1 MVVKENFCGACLT
14 IPLAFAGA
22 GTAIGAEKKAKL
34 KQWAIFFTIASIV
47 LTIYF
52 VCIKKCSTCKIKY

>member
-22 GTAIGAEKKAKL
+22 GTAIGAEKA
-34 KQWAIFFTIASIV
+34 ATIKKWSIV
-47 LTIYF
+47 ITIISLLLTVWFIY
-52 VCIKKCSTCKIKY
+52 VKKCSTCKLRP

>member
-1 MVVKENFCGACLT
+1 MIIKENFCGACVT

-22 GTAIGAEKKAKL
+22 GTAFGAEKKAQL
-34 KQWAIFFTIASIV
+34 KQWAIILTVISIV

-52 VCIKKCSTCKIKY
+52 IYIKKCNTCKIR